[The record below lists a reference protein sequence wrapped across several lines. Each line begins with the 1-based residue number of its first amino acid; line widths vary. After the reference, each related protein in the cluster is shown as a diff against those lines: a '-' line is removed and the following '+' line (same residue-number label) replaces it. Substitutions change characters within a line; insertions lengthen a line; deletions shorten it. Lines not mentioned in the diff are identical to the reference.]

1 MHDTNCTFVSVAHRN
16 DNRFRSDTGLQ
27 TPYPINNPTFI
38 GSGRIAEN
46 SDSDTISDVQG
57 GNMDNKQIRS
67 WYCRRSTLLF
77 LLIPHRIIIHL
88 CTLPTRREGTVSRPP
103 PPLEVRRSYRILGR
117 LMFPCDYRYD
127 FRFIGTSDTV
137 IEGRLYYCDTTG

>member
-103 PPLEVRRSYRILGR
+103 PPARSKAFLS
-117 LMFPCDYRYD
+117 D
-127 FRFIGTSDTV
+127 IGTTYV
-137 IEGRLYYCDTTG
+137 PMRLPIRFPIYRNFRYGDRREAILL